1 MNWISVKDKLPECYS
16 QHRDNYGSG
25 YVLGYTKY
33 NEVVI
38 TQLWN
43 DKDWEGDGWFDSS
56 YITHW
61 MNLPLPPQT

>member
-1 MNWISVKDKLPECYS
+1 MNWISVTNKLPTCWS
-16 QHRDNYGSG
+16 QHGKDYGSG
-25 YVLGYTKY
+25 YLLGYTKY

-43 DKDWEGDGWFDSS
+43 NKDWENEDEEDD

>member
-1 MNWISVKDKLPECYS
+1 MNWISVKNKLPICWS
-16 QHRDNYGSG
+16 QHGKDYGSG
-25 YVLGYTKY
+25 YLLGYTKY

-43 DKDWEGDGWFDSS
+43 NKDWENEDEEDD